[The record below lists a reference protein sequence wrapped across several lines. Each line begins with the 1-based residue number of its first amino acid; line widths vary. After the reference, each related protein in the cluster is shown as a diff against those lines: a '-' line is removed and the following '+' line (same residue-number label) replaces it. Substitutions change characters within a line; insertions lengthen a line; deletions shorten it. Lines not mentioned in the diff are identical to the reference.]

1 MGASNYPGLTYAKG
15 AHGSVVIEQTR
26 KVRRSKDEKESDKV
40 RERSGGRCEIRVI
53 GEPACRN
60 RGLHVHH
67 MIGGRM
73 RARGISALAQHKQH
87 ACCGHH
93 FQIGGELGKGKT
105 LVREG
110 AATPWFTDKY
120 RRVK

>member
-1 MGASNYPGLTYAKG
+1 MGASNFPQLKYAKG
-15 AHGSVVIEQTR
+15 THGSVVIEQTR

-40 RERSGGRCEIRVI
+40 RERSDRRCEIRVI
-53 GEPACRN
+53 GEPSCR
-60 RGLHVHH
+60 RRAVHVHH

-73 RARGISALAQHKQH
+73 RGRGISALAQHKQD
-87 ACCGHH
+87 ACEVCHRELT
-93 FQIGGELGKGKT
+93 GEVGKGKT

-110 AATPWFTDKY
+110 GSTPWFTDKY